1 MLQQTELGADPHGA
15 SRKSK
20 QKVAVVSW
28 KLLPGPETSLKD
40 PISPEDT
47 AQQLEEK
54 EVQSTFHLIQT
65 DFFNSLSSHPWLQA
79 SLLGISLWQT
89 ALAECSRLGSSSF
102 SFVLCVVGQPGLA
115 MGSDPLFHWRH
126 AYGVP
131 VSSLSGKFEMGL
143 WQQFRA
149 KAVDAQPQPRLFSCC
164 NFGCA
169 GAGTLNSY
177 KRISVAVKGLG
188 KTRQN
193 SISYKLRVCTQDAQP
208 GLCPLLLPCKQIQE
222 RNPGMVQKLDQKL
235 PVANEY
241 LLLSGGVRE
250 GVVDIDLDELN
261 VYARGTDYDM
271 DFTLLVPAL
280 KLHDRNQP
288 VTLDMRHSALCH
300 SWLSL
305 RLFDEG
311 TISKWKDCCTIVDHI
326 NGATNY
332 FFSPT
337 KVADWFY
344 ESISIVLSEIQ
355 KKPQR
360 GMPKVEKVEKNGTII
375 SIILGVGSSRMLYD
389 IVPVVSF
396 KGWPAVAQSWLMENH
411 FWDGK
416 ITEEEVISG
425 FYLVPACSYKG
436 KKDNEWRLSFARSE
450 VQLKKCISSSLMQ
463 AYQACKA
470 IIIKLLSRP
479 KAISPYHLRSMML
492 WACDRLPASYLA
504 QEDYA
509 AHFLLGLIDDLQHC
523 LVNKMCP
530 NYFIPQCN
538 MLEHLSEDTVM
549 LHARKLSSVRSD
561 PAEHLR
567 TAIEHVKAANR
578 LTLELQRRGSTTSIP
593 SPQSD
598 GGDPNQ
604 PDDRL
609 AKKLQQLGKMYG
621 NKAYSWSST
630 HRGDWAEM
638 EEKCKFMAALTFV
651 AHLAMAVP
659 EKVHPSQLELVPAQ
673 GADCSAR
680 LAQQQPRIWDDGCAC
695 SSSMH
700 S

>member
-1 MLQQTELGADPHGA
+1 MTRLRAQIPRSA
-15 SRKSK
+15 SRLLF
-20 QKVAVVSW
+20 VCRPRAGRERCPEFRSW
-28 KLLPGPETSLKD
+28 ETSGDRKYD
-40 PISPEDT
+40 
-47 AQQLEEK
+47 A
-54 EVQSTFHLIQT
+54 H
-65 DFFNSLSSHPWLQA
+65 SHPQPSTYRSLDRLLNDVERKIIESGRPNPSLAVLSFGLLQLRCSTTVRCWEPPTSIA
-79 SLLGISLWQT
+79 AAPAQPWPACGTWPGRSHS
-89 ALAECSRLGSSSF
+89 AE
-102 SFVLCVVGQPGLA
+102 PGLQCGA
-115 MGSDPLFHWRH
+115 APRH
-126 AYGVP
+126 
-131 VSSLSGKFEMGL
+131 VSVRSTHTSSAHF
-143 WQQFRA
+143 
-149 KAVDAQPQPRLFSCC
+149 
-164 NFGCA
+164 
-169 GAGTLNSY
+169 
-177 KRISVAVKGLG
+177 
-188 KTRQN
+188 
-193 SISYKLRVCTQDAQP
+193 
-208 GLCPLLLPCKQIQE
+208 
-222 RNPGMVQKLDQKL
+222 PGMVQKLDQKL

-250 GVVDIDLDELN
+250 GVVDLDLDELN

-344 ESISIVLSEIQ
+344 DSISIVLSEIQ

-492 WACDRLPASYLA
+492 WACDRLPANYLA

-538 MLEHLSEDTVM
+538 MLEHLSEETVM

-609 AKKLQQLGKMYG
+609 AKKLQQLVTENPGKSISVFI
-621 NKAYSWSST
+621 NPDDVT
-630 HRGDWAEM
+630 RPHFRIDD
-638 EEKCKFMAALTFV
+638 KFF
-651 AHLAMAVP
+651 
-659 EKVHPSQLELVPAQ
+659 
-673 GADCSAR
+673 
-680 LAQQQPRIWDDGCAC
+680 
-695 SSSMH
+695 
-700 S
+700 